1 MFNNLFSEIDFGDIW
16 GAYVSEFVDIDEI
29 ITESKAPQNEQVK
42 VTQSQEIFSNKKIFE
57 DTDGEYVDFVEL

>member
-1 MFNNLFSEIDFGDIW
+1 MFSEIDFGDIW
-16 GAYVSEFVDIDEI
+16 SACVSEFVDIDEI

-42 VTQSQEIFSNKKIFE
+42 VSQSQEISKKKIFE

>member
-1 MFNNLFSEIDFGDIW
+1 MNIW

-29 ITESKAPQNEQVK
+29 ITESKAPQNKQVK
-42 VTQSQEIFSNKKIFE
+42 VMQSQKITKKKIFG

>member
-29 ITESKAPQNEQVK
+29 ITESKAPQNKQVK
-42 VTQSQEIFSNKKIFE
+42 VIQSQEISKKKIFE

>member
-16 GAYVSEFVDIDEI
+16 SVYVSEFVDIDEI

-42 VTQSQEIFSNKKIFE
+42 VIQSQEISKKKIFE
-57 DTDGEYVDFVEL
+57 DMDGEYVDFVEL

>member
-42 VTQSQEIFSNKKIFE
+42 VIQSQEISKKIFE

>member
-16 GAYVSEFVDIDEI
+16 SAYVSEFVDIDEI

-42 VTQSQEIFSNKKIFE
+42 VIQSQEISKKKIFE

>member
-16 GAYVSEFVDIDEI
+16 DVYVSEFVDVDEI
-29 ITESKAPQNEQVK
+29 ITESKAPQTEEIK
-42 VTQSQEIFSNKKIFE
+42 VIQSQKISKKKIFE

>member
-16 GAYVSEFVDIDEI
+16 SAYVSEFVDIDEI

-42 VTQSQEIFSNKKIFE
+42 VTQSQEISKKKIFE

>member
-1 MFNNLFSEIDFGDIW
+1 MYYNLFSEDYMNIW

-42 VTQSQEIFSNKKIFE
+42 VIQSQKISKKKIFG

>member
-1 MFNNLFSEIDFGDIW
+1 MFNNLFSDFGVIW
-16 GAYVSEFVDIDEI
+16 DAYVSEFVDIDET

-42 VTQSQEIFSNKKIFE
+42 VIQSQKIFKDKIFE

>member
-1 MFNNLFSEIDFGDIW
+1 MFNNLFSEIDFEDIW
-16 GAYVSEFVDIDEI
+16 GACVSEFVDIDEI

-42 VTQSQEIFSNKKIFE
+42 VTQSQEISRKKIFE

>member
-1 MFNNLFSEIDFGDIW
+1 MYYNLFSEDYMNIW

-42 VTQSQEIFSNKKIFE
+42 VIQSNKISKKKIFV